1 MIQFDSSGEIPVSAY
16 KRFFD
21 EVQERLERI
30 RPMKG
35 GVLVRRSPTNFVMDG
50 EHFFVSSDHSD
61 YSQIEIAFWLGV
73 NEHRMIFITY
83 LNRRKGECE
92 EIFQFCV
99 AGAKKAGWD
108 INFEGLDSAVVGQ
121 MLDGCSIWGS
131 CTADQPMVDS
141 RYENGSLTPAGHFW
155 ATDVAMMVQ
164 SILRT
169 AERNQIASLDKVPE
183 PL

>member
-1 MIQFDSSGEIPVSAY
+1 MSGYEEIPQSIY

-21 EVQERLERI
+21 QVEERLQRI

-35 GVLVRRSPTNFVMDG
+35 CVTVSRKVTNFVMDG
-50 EHFFVSSDHSD
+50 EHFTVGSDD
-61 YSQIEIAFWLGV
+61 PAFADMAITFWLGL

-83 LNRRKGECE
+83 LNRDQEECR
-92 EIFQFCV
+92 EIFQFCF
-99 AGAKKAGWD
+99 AGAEKAGWS
-108 INFEGLDSAVVGQ
+108 INYEALDHHMVGAV
-121 MLDGCSIWGS
+121 LSGCSVWANCS
-131 CTADQPMVDS
+131 SDQPMVDCRS
-141 RYENGSLTPAGHFW
+141 EHGSLTPAGYFW

-169 AERNQIASLDKVPE
+169 AERHEVASLEKMPE

>member
-1 MIQFDSSGEIPVSAY
+1 MNEFEDIPISNY

-21 EVQERLERI
+21 QVEERLLRI

-35 GVLVRRSPTNFVMDG
+35 GVTVKRRATNFVMDG
-50 EHFFVSSDHSD
+50 EHYTVASDD
-61 YSQIEIAFWLGV
+61 PDFADMAIVFWLGL

-83 LNRRKGECE
+83 LDRDKSDCT
-92 EIFQFCV
+92 EIFKFCF
-99 AGAKKAGWD
+99 AGALKAGWS
-108 INFEGLDSAVVGQ
+108 INFEELDHHMVEVLS
-121 MLDGCSIWGS
+121 GCSVWGGCS
-131 CTADQPMVDS
+131 ADEPMVDMRS
-141 RYENGSLTPAGHFW
+141 EHASLTRAGNFW

-169 AERNQIASLDKVPE
+169 AERNGVASLSRLPE